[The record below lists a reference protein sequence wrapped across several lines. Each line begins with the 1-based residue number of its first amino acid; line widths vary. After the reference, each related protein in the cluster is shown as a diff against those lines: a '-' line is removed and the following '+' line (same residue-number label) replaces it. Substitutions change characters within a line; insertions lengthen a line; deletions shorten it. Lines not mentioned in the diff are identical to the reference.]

1 MRIGSTAHNAQ
12 RHRIR
17 VDCLRTDR
25 NLPLFAKSDSE
36 LNELELGVSLLAE
49 TGSEG
54 DSDNTDTNGDGKE
67 GTSQAY
73 SNGE

>member
-1 MRIGSTAHNAQ
+1 MTLK

-36 LNELELGVSLLAE
+36 LNELELGVSVLADS
-49 TGSEG
+49 SEG
-54 DSDNTDTNGDGKE
+54 DSDNADTNGDGRE

-73 SNGE
+73 SNGG